1 MRAPADVARA
11 DAAPVSRRRARGFT
25 LLEVLLALG
34 LLLVGGVSI
43 LSVFTLA
50 VFHKVERRMET
61 KLDLLRPEARTL
73 AQQAVDK
80 APAGKAPEPLKDV
93 AMSEPGFS
101 VTVTFTPSP
110 NEDPAQVAH
119 AYIAYR
125 GQGLPRG
132 RLPPMWLYR
141 STLDLK

>member
-1 MRAPADVARA
+1 MCAPADLV
-11 DAAPVSRRRARGFT
+11 AAPAAKRGARGFT

-50 VFHKVERRMET
+50 VVHKVERRMET

-73 AQQAVDK
+73 AQQAIDK
-80 APAGKAPEPLKDV
+80 AAPGRPPEALKDV
-93 AMSEPGFS
+93 SMSEPGFS
-101 VTVTFTPSP
+101 VTITFTPSQ

-119 AYIAYR
+119 ARIAYR
-125 GQGLPRG
+125 GKDLQRG

-141 STLDLK
+141 STLDPK